1 MTDVFSSNKRS
12 WIMSRIRG
20 KGTKPELFIRSFVH
34 RAGYRFRLHK
44 KNLPGKPDLVFPAR
58 KKVIFVHGC
67 FWHGHNCQRGNR
79 LPKTNSQYWINKI
92 KKNIDRFAKQKKD
105 LKKLGWKL
113 LVIWECECRSL
124 NKLQKKIIS
133 FLR

>member
-67 FWHGHNCQRGNR
+67 FWHGHKCQRGNR
-79 LPKTNSQYWINKI
+79 LPKTNTEYWIKKI
-92 KKNIDRFAKQKKD
+92 KGNIDRFAKQKKD
-105 LKKLGWKL
+105 LKKLGWEL
-113 LVIWECECRSL
+113 LVIWECECSSL
-124 NKLQKKIIS
+124 NKLQKKIVS
-133 FLR
+133 FLQ